1 MEAKGM
7 KKQVWEVKRYGK
19 DDDDDDDDDDFAD
32 PGENE

>member
-1 MEAKGM
+1 M